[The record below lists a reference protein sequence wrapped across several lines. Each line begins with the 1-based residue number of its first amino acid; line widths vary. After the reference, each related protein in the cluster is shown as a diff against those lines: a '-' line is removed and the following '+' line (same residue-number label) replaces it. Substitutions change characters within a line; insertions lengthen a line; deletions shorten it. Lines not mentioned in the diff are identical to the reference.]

1 MAQKRSEKIYQII
14 TLEELC
20 GALFGAEDGEKCLM
34 QNWVDQT
41 KFRRTHGKGGAKTR
55 GGKAFRQQD
64 QIEIFLPEKIL
75 CDVWSDPDR
84 SELWSEITKGTGK
97 NPMGDI
103 VLARGEDPKAK
114 AARRELAKWLK
125 DDADGSRYEDLLG
138 HCRNLLEYGESPRLP
153 EALDVCFSALLE
165 REKNFEET
173 QSQTKEAERRKSRR
187 ERWRDELSERWTELA
202 HSREKEK
209 QVELLSW
216 MILYAVLTIDRIE
229 DLVGLSAAAESRK
242 RGLMGNPREEETGRA
257 SFLGSIRRSE
267 VTVTYANR
275 SDSMSEDIINLAK
288 ESREVCGIG
297 IALSE
302 LTGMGMVLTKI
313 LEGGTKFRLLLTD
326 PEGEGRRLREIEETG
341 AEDGHIVQSVKQ
353 ARENMKILREMRTD
367 LAEGIR
373 IRYYQETPR
382 ANLIFFDDRYA
393 LIQFYYGKERGKET
407 PSFLVKN
414 GPGCS
419 IFGFYKKIFDDI
431 WEESESMEE
440 RFLDG

>member
-209 QVELLSW
+209 QAELLSW

-341 AEDGHIVQSVKQ
+341 ARRTYRSECKAGERKHEDSQRDEDGFSGGYSNPLLSGDAPGQSHFFRRPVCADPVLLRKRAGERNTEFSRKKWAGLQ
-353 ARENMKILREMRTD
+353 YLRILQKDFR
-367 LAEGIR
+367 
-373 IRYYQETPR
+373 
-382 ANLIFFDDRYA
+382 
-393 LIQFYYGKERGKET
+393 
-407 PSFLVKN
+407 
-414 GPGCS
+414 
-419 IFGFYKKIFDDI
+419 
-431 WEESESMEE
+431 
-440 RFLDG
+440 

>member
-55 GGKAFRQQD
+55 GGKAFKQQD
-64 QIEIFLPEKIL
+64 QIEIFLPEKFL

-103 VLARGEDPKAK
+103 VLARGEEPKAK

-209 QVELLSW
+209 QAELLSW

-229 DLVGLSAAAESRK
+229 DLVGLSTAAESRN

-288 ESREVCGIG
+288 ESR
-297 IALSE
+297 
-302 LTGMGMVLTKI
+302 
-313 LEGGTKFRLLLTD
+313 
-326 PEGEGRRLREIEETG
+326 
-341 AEDGHIVQSVKQ
+341 
-353 ARENMKILREMRTD
+353 
-367 LAEGIR
+367 
-373 IRYYQETPR
+373 
-382 ANLIFFDDRYA
+382 
-393 LIQFYYGKERGKET
+393 
-407 PSFLVKN
+407 
-414 GPGCS
+414 
-419 IFGFYKKIFDDI
+419 
-431 WEESESMEE
+431 
-440 RFLDG
+440 